1 MNNKKIAI
9 LIDSGVDVPSQLVKK
24 YNMYVIP
31 LKIIYKDKEYSDG
44 VDITAQEVYER
55 LDIEIPTTSLPGGG
69 EINAMFDRIKADGYE
84 KVLAVTIS
92 SGLSGTYNSIR
103 LLGSQYEGLDIF
115 VLDTKN
121 IGIGSGFNAIQA
133 AEYIKKGMNWD
144 TLIKTVSE
152 NILKCKIFFYVD
164 TLEYL
169 KKGGRIGLVASTLGS
184 ALNLKPIISCNKDG
198 IYYTVSKAL
207 GRKRALK
214 KAMDLAVNFAGNS
227 KKYNIAIVHGGAE
240 KKANQIKETLMPLL
254 PYCNIYTDGQ
264 ISPALGVHT
273 GPGTIGIAVQIIDK

>member
-1 MNNKKIAI
+1 MNKEKIAI
-9 LIDSGVDVPSQLVKK
+9 LVDSCVDVPPKLVEK

-31 LKIIYKDKEYSDG
+31 LKVIYKDRVYSDG

-55 LDIEIPTTSLPGGG
+55 LDIEIPTTSLPSGG

-84 KVLAVTIS
+84 KVLAIHIS

-103 LLGSQYEGLDIF
+103 LLASQYEGLEIY

-133 AEYIKKGMNWD
+133 AEYINEGMDWD
-144 TLIKTVSE
+144 TLIKTVSK
-152 NILKCKIFFYVD
+152 NVPKCKVFFYVD

-169 KKGGRIGLVASTLGS
+169 KKGGRIGLVASVLGT
-184 ALNLKPIISCNKDG
+184 ALNLKPIISCNEDG
-198 IYYTVSKAL
+198 IYYTVAKYL
-207 GRKRALK
+207 GRKRTLNK
-214 KAMDLAVNFAGNS
+214 MMDLALEYAKSCN
-227 KKYNIAIVHGGAE
+227 KYNLAIVHGNAIE
-240 KKANQIKETLMPLL
+240 QANKIKEALMPLL
-254 PYCNIYTDGQ
+254 PKCNIFTDGQ

-273 GPGTIGIAVQIIDK
+273 GSGTLGIAIQHI